1 MNITCPQCGTVYRL
15 PDEKAKPGAKL
26 RCSVCRH
33 VFALPEAP
41 VEAPVDEPL
50 SLGDGPAVSPASGLE
65 MSGLGES
72 AVRSANGQEGRES
85 DAGHHGFALAG
96 EEPRESAEDD
106 VQEGAVQGESL
117 DMPEEKPSRFKGMF
131 GMLLL
136 SALVGGG
143 IWAWQNTNYLDG
155 LKTMVAPLTSV
166 VESAAPK
173 VDPQASASAPAAS
186 KVDPAIEK
194 LELLDVAQYHVKNS
208 KIGGLVVIEGKVRN
222 NFTSPRELISLEAE
236 LYNAEGKVLAS
247 RRQIAGISLSSFQ
260 LEVLDKTELENTLNR
275 KLDIITSNINVMPG
289 AEVPFTVVFSEIPAG
304 ASDYKVRIAG
314 ASEPAPVGNLS
325 K

>member
-1 MNITCPQCGTVYRL
+1 MNVTCPQCGTVYRL

-33 VFALPEAP
+33 VFVLPEAP
-41 VEAPVDEPL
+41 VEEPL
-50 SLGDGPAVSPASGLE
+50 SLGEAPASSASGLE
-65 MSGLGES
+65 MNGLEMP
-72 AVRSANGQEGRES
+72 ARSAAPQGGSSESGSAPYGFQLGREETHPS
-85 DAGHHGFALAG
+85 SEGGEDAV
-96 EEPRESAEDD
+96 P
-106 VQEGAVQGESL
+106 VPGESL
-117 DMPEEKPSRFKGMF
+117 DMPEEKPSPFKGMF

-136 SALVGGG
+136 AALVGGG

-155 LKTMVAPLTSV
+155 LKMMFDQKPSISEPVEVKAEPVA
-166 VESAAPK
+166 EK
-173 VDPQASASAPAAS
+173 

-236 LYNAEGKVLAS
+236 LYDAGGKVLAS
-247 RRQIAGISLSSFQ
+247 RRQIAGICLSTFQ
-260 LEVLDKTELENTLNR
+260 LEVLDRAELENTLNR

-289 AEVPFTVVFSEIPAG
+289 AEVPFTVVFCDVPSG

-314 ASEPAPVGNLS
+314 ASEPAPLGNLS

>member
-1 MNITCPQCGTVYRL
+1 MNITCPQCSTVYRL

-41 VEAPVDEPL
+41 VEEPL
-50 SLGDGPAVSPASGLE
+50 SLGDGPAAAPAAGLE
-65 MSGLGES
+65 MSGLGDTAVPS
-72 AVRSANGQEGRES
+72 ACGHEEVRES
-85 DAGHHGFALAG
+85 DTGYRGFALLAG
-96 EEPRESAEDD
+96 EEPRESAGAD
-106 VQEGAVQGESL
+106 VQEGAVQNESL

-131 GMLLL
+131 SMLLL

-166 VESAAPK
+166 AEKAASK
-173 VDPQASASAPAAS
+173 VDSPVSAPAAS
-186 KVDPAIEK
+186 MVDPAIEK

-289 AEVPFTVVFSEIPAG
+289 AEVPFTVVFSDIPAG

>member
-41 VEAPVDEPL
+41 VEEPL
-50 SLGDGPAVSPASGLE
+50 SLESEPAASPASGLE
-65 MSGLGES
+65 MSGLGDSAFRPASEQES
-72 AVRSANGQEGRES
+72 RES
-85 DAGHHGFALAG
+85 SVGYHGLGLAG
-96 EEPRESAEDD
+96 EEPRESADEA
-106 VQEGAVQGESL
+106 EERAVQGESL

-155 LKTMVAPLTSV
+155 LKTMVAPLANVAEPAASKG
-166 VESAAPK
+166 ESP
-173 VDPQASASAPAAS
+173 ASAPSAS

-289 AEVPFTVVFSEIPAG
+289 AEVPFTVVFSDIPAG

>member
-1 MNITCPQCGTVYRL
+1 MNVTCPQCGTVYRL

-33 VFALPEAP
+33 VFALPEDP
-41 VEAPVDEPL
+41 VEEPL
-50 SLGDGPAVSPASGLE
+50 SLGDEPAPSSAFGLE
-65 MSGLGES
+65 MNGLEDS
-72 AVRSANGQEGRES
+72 VKRPAAVQEAAGES
-85 DAGHHGFALAG
+85 DAEPYGFTLDG
-96 EEPRESAEDD
+96 EGSRSPSDAEEQDSS
-106 VQEGAVQGESL
+106 VQGASL
-117 DMPEEKPSRFKGMF
+117 DMPAEQPSRFKGML
-131 GMLLL
+131 GMLFLA
-136 SALVGGG
+136 ALVGGG
-143 IWAWQNTNYLDG
+143 IWAWQNTNYLDEV
-155 LKTMVAPLTSV
+155 KAVFAQKVSV
-166 VESAAPK
+166 SEPAAAK
-173 VDPQASASAPAAS
+173 VDS
-186 KVDPAIEK
+186 AIEK

-289 AEVPFTVVFSEIPAG
+289 AEVPFTIVFSDIPAG

>member
-1 MNITCPQCGTVYRL
+1 MNVTCPQCGTVYRL
-15 PDEKAKPGAKL
+15 PDEKAKPGARL

-41 VEAPVDEPL
+41 VEEPL
-50 SLGDGPAVSPASGLE
+50 SLGGEPEPSPASGLE
-65 MSGLGES
+65 MNGLGEP
-72 AVRSANGQEGRES
+72 AVRSAAVQDEVRES
-85 DAGHHGFALAG
+85 DTAQYGFTLAG
-96 EEPRESAEDD
+96 EEPRKAPEADD
-106 VQEGAVQGESL
+106 EIREVQSESL
-117 DMPEEKPSRFKGMF
+117 DMPEEKPSPFKGMF

-136 SALVGGG
+136 AALVGGG
-143 IWAWQNTNYLDG
+143 IWAWQNTNYLDE
-155 LKTMVAPLTSV
+155 LKMMLDQKTAVSEPVAEK
-166 VESAAPK
+166 VEPQVPAADPAAPK
-173 VDPQASASAPAAS
+173 VDS
-186 KVDPAIEK
+186 AIEK

-236 LYNAEGKVLAS
+236 LYDAEGKVLAS
-247 RRQIAGISLSSFQ
+247 RRQIAGISLSTFQ

-289 AEVPFTVVFSEIPAG
+289 AEVPFTVVFSDVPSG

-314 ASEPAPVGNLS
+314 ASEPAPLGNLS

>member
-1 MNITCPQCGTVYRL
+1 MNVTCPQCGTVYRL
-15 PDEKAKPGAKL
+15 PDEKAKPGARL

-41 VEAPVDEPL
+41 VEEPL
-50 SLGDGPAVSPASGLE
+50 SLGGDPEPSSASSLEMNGLE
-65 MSGLGES
+65 DSG
-72 AVRSANGQEGRES
+72 VRSAASQEAGEHN
-85 DAGHHGFALAG
+85 DAPYGFTLAG
-96 EEPRESAEDD
+96 EESRSSSEAE
-106 VQEGAVQGESL
+106 VQDHSVQGESL

-131 GMLLL
+131 GMLFLA
-136 SALVGGG
+136 ALVGGG
-143 IWAWQNTNYLDG
+143 IWAWQNTNYLDDV
-155 LKTMVAPLTSV
+155 KAMFTQ
-166 VESAAPK
+166 
-173 VDPQASASAPAAS
+173 QASVSEPAAA

-289 AEVPFTVVFSEIPAG
+289 AEVPFTVVFSDIPAG

>member
-1 MNITCPQCGTVYRL
+1 MNVTCPQCGTVYRL
-15 PDEKAKPGAKL
+15 PDEKAKPGARL

-41 VEAPVDEPL
+41 VEEPL
-50 SLGDGPAVSPASGLE
+50 SLGGEPEPSSASGLE
-65 MSGLGES
+65 MSGLEDSGVRAAASQEAGE
-72 AVRSANGQEGRES
+72 RN
-85 DAGHHGFALAG
+85 DAPYGFTLAG
-96 EEPRESAEDD
+96 EESRSSSETE
-106 VQEGAVQGESL
+106 VQDYSVQGESL

-131 GMLLL
+131 GMLFLA
-136 SALVGGG
+136 ALVGGG
-143 IWAWQNTNYLDG
+143 IWAWQNTNYLDDV
-155 LKTMVAPLTSV
+155 KAMFTQ
-166 VESAAPK
+166 
-173 VDPQASASAPAAS
+173 QASVSEPAAA

-247 RRQIAGISLSSFQ
+247 RRQIAAISLSSFQ

-289 AEVPFTVVFSEIPAG
+289 AEVPFTVVFSDIPAG

-314 ASEPAPVGNLS
+314 AAEPAPVGNLS

>member
-41 VEAPVDEPL
+41 VEEPL
-50 SLGDGPAVSPASGLE
+50 SLEREPAVFPASGLE
-65 MSGLGES
+65 MNGLGDS
-72 AVRSANGQEGRES
+72 AFHSASGQEESRES
-85 DAGHHGFALAG
+85 SSGHQGFSLAG
-96 EEPRESAEDD
+96 EEPCESADAD
-106 VQEGAVQGESL
+106 VQERAIQGESL

-143 IWAWQNTNYLDG
+143 IWAWQNTNYLDE
-155 LKTMVAPLTSV
+155 LKTLVSPLASVAEP
-166 VESAAPK
+166 AAPK
-173 VDPQASASAPAAS
+173 DGSPASEPAAA
-186 KVDPAIEK
+186 KVDSAIEK

-289 AEVPFTVVFSEIPAG
+289 AEVPFTVVFSDIPAG

-314 ASEPAPVGNLS
+314 AAEPAPVGNLS

>member
-1 MNITCPQCGTVYRL
+1 MNVTCPQCGTVYRL
-15 PDEKAKPGAKL
+15 PDEKAKPGARL

-41 VEAPVDEPL
+41 VEEPL
-50 SLGDGPAVSPASGLE
+50 SLGGEPEPSSASSLE
-65 MSGLGES
+65 MNGLDDSGVRAASQEAGEH
-72 AVRSANGQEGRES
+72 N
-85 DAGHHGFALAG
+85 DAPYGFTLAG
-96 EEPRESAEDD
+96 EESRSSSETE
-106 VQEGAVQGESL
+106 VQDHSVQGESL

-131 GMLLL
+131 GMLFLA
-136 SALVGGG
+136 ALVGGG
-143 IWAWQNTNYLDG
+143 IWAWQNTNYLDDV
-155 LKTMVAPLTSV
+155 KAMFST
-166 VESAAPK
+166 
-173 VDPQASASAPAAS
+173 QASVSEPAAA

-289 AEVPFTVVFSEIPAG
+289 AEVPFTVVFSDIPAG

>member
-1 MNITCPQCGTVYRL
+1 
-15 PDEKAKPGAKL
+15 
-26 RCSVCRH
+26 
-33 VFALPEAP
+33 
-41 VEAPVDEPL
+41 
-50 SLGDGPAVSPASGLE
+50 
-65 MSGLGES
+65 
-72 AVRSANGQEGRES
+72 
-85 DAGHHGFALAG
+85 
-96 EEPRESAEDD
+96 
-106 VQEGAVQGESL
+106 
-117 DMPEEKPSRFKGMF
+117 MPEEKPSRFKGMF

-166 VESAAPK
+166 VESVAPK

-186 KVDPAIEK
+186 KVAPAIEK

-304 ASDYKVRIAG
+304 TSW
-314 ASEPAPVGNLS
+314 L
-325 K
+325 